1 MDNNINQQ
9 VKLITIDQLHD
20 SLMTFNK
27 NSIELKKLC
36 VGLITGI
43 PAILYKIDGNA
54 IKSEHAI
61 ILLIMVIGFLVLD
74 SHYHYNQK
82 KIRSAMNN
90 IKTALSEG
98 SEGIAVENL
107 KWYKSVL
114 NFSNIL
120 YFFLIIVC
128 FYYIVCLK

>member
-9 VKLITIDQLHD
+9 VKLITINQLHD

-36 VGLITGI
+36 VGLITGL
-43 PAILYKIDGNA
+43 PAILFKIEGNA
-54 IKSEHAI
+54 IKSEYAI

-82 KIRSAMNN
+82 KIRTAMNA
-90 IKTALSEG
+90 IKTELSEG

-107 KWYKSVL
+107 KWYKSVF
-114 NFSNIL
+114 NVSNVL
-120 YFFLIIVC
+120 YFFLALVC
-128 FYYIVCLK
+128 GYYIWCLK